1 VFVKPAL
8 GETSGMTTT
17 RAEVCVAHAGGL
29 RWLTDRRARARGIL
43 VAFGD
48 RTGGVSDPPFDTL
61 NVSRSVGDPEQAA
74 TNRKLVAASLG
85 FDVGSLAQVRQVHG
99 ADVLEAPPGCSG
111 VQGEGDGLVAR
122 GAGVVCGVLTAD
134 CVPVLLEGRA
144 GVAGLHAGWRGLVA
158 GVLQRGVESVG
169 PVIAAWVGP
178 SIHACC
184 YEVGG
189 DVIDAFRRAGLPV
202 AGPRRVDPSDAAR
215 AVLQRA
221 GVTNIAR
228 SDECTYCKQNYFSY
242 RRDGETGR
250 QGSFVGLLG
259 SAP

>member
-1 VFVKPAL
+1 
-8 GETSGMTTT
+8 MTTT
-17 RAEVCVAHAGGL
+17 RAVLTEVHMRGL
-29 RWLTDRRARARGIL
+29 RWLSDPQARDRGVL

-61 NVSRSVGDPEQAA
+61 NVSRSVGDPDQAA
-74 TNRKLVAASLG
+74 TNRKRVAASLG

-122 GAGVVCGVLTAD
+122 TPGVVCGVLTAD

-158 GVLQRGVESVG
+158 GVLRRGVESVDT
-169 PVIAAWVGP
+169 VTAAWIGP

-184 YEVGG
+184 YEVG
-189 DVIDAFRRAGLPV
+189 DEVIDAFRGAGLPV
-202 AGPRRVDPSDAAR
+202 AGPRRVNPSDAAR
-215 AVLQRA
+215 VVLEQA
-221 GVTNIAR
+221 GVTNIAQ
-228 SDECTYCKQNYFSY
+228 SDECTSCKQNYFSH

-250 QGSFVGLLG
+250 QGSFVGLLE
-259 SAP
+259 SAS

>member
-1 VFVKPAL
+1 
-8 GETSGMTTT
+8 MTTT
-17 RAEVCVAHAGGL
+17 RAVLTEVHTGGL
-29 RWLTDRRARARGIL
+29 RWLTDPQARGRGVL

-61 NVSRSVGDPEQAA
+61 NVSRSVGDPDQAA
-74 TNRKLVAASLG
+74 TNRERVAASLG

-99 ADVLEAPPGCSG
+99 ANVLEAPPGCSG

-122 GAGVVCGVLTAD
+122 TPGVVCGVLTAD

-158 GVLQRGVESVG
+158 GVLRRGVESVG
-169 PVIAAWVGP
+169 TVTAAWIGP

-184 YEVGG
+184 YEVG
-189 DVIDAFRRAGLPV
+189 DEVIDAFRGAGLPV

-215 AVLQRA
+215 VALEQA

-250 QGSFVGLLG
+250 QGSFVGLLE
-259 SAP
+259 SAS